1 MEPKKLKSG
10 KQKSKKKRICSLESA
25 SRHSGESVE
34 PVQKKKRRLRWK
46 GFVEIGFEPGMKGV
60 MDDES
65 GDSMEPTGEMLS
77 PFVYE

>member
-1 MEPKKLKSG
+1 M
-10 KQKSKKKRICSLESA
+10 CSLESA

-34 PVQKKKRRLRWK
+34 PVQKKKRRLQWK